1 MLSGDA
7 PIRLALVED
16 QAFTRELTVER
27 LQSHYGDDSAVV
39 DGYSRVEDLLESG
52 ERYDVVLLDLQLRG
66 GGIEGT
72 AAIRALTHSG
82 ERVLVLSGV
91 RSAEALE
98 QTQVAGAWG
107 FVSKDLAE
115 TVDVAAA
122 IDDVLAGKNHVQAAL
137 LDDIGATERK
147 RLTTRQQQVLRL
159 EALGRTFGQIARGLD
174 PALTEAGVKRHL
186 EHIKEVYPECGKQAD
201 RVRLALALGL
211 VSPWEVYQPPEH
223 R

>member
-1 MLSGDA
+1 MRSNDA

-27 LQSHYGDDSAVV
+27 LHAHYGPGSTV
-39 DGYSRVEDLLESG
+39 DGYARVEDLLECD
-52 ERYDVVLLDLQLRG
+52 RQYDVIVLDLQLRG
-66 GGIEGT
+66 GGLEGP
-72 AAIRALTHSG
+72 AAIRALTQRG
-82 ERVLVLSGV
+82 DRVLVLSGV

-115 TVDVAAA
+115 TTDVAAA
-122 IDDVLAGKNHVQAAL
+122 IDDVRAGNNHVQAAL
-137 LDDIGATERK
+137 LDDIGGMERK
-147 RLTTRQQQVLRL
+147 RLTARQQQVLRL
-159 EALGRTFGQIARGLD
+159 EALGRTILQIAHGLD
-174 PALTEAGVKRHL
+174 PPLTEAGVKRHL
-186 EHIKEVYPECGKQAD
+186 EHIKEVYPECAKQAD

-211 VSPWEVYQPPEH
+211 VTPWEVYQGPAG